1 MDTLT
6 SLIAQPTNYL
16 FVCVFY
22 LLGAFPSGYFVAKFY
37 TNANITK
44 LGSFSSGSTNVT
56 RSVNREAGLITFGL
70 DISKCFLA
78 LWLVDF
84 IVEVDHLFWLQ
95 IASFLVLLGH
105 SKSIFLKFR
114 GGKGVACN
122 FAIWYYLSLPT
133 GLIVSVVWFLFYR
146 WKKIVSF
153 ASIVVQLFIPIL
165 VWIFNKEFF
174 YLSLVLCPYIVFLH
188 LQNIK
193 KLLRKEEFVW
203 TKR

>member
-1 MDTLT
+1 MRV
-6 SLIAQPTNYL
+6 IAKSPL
-16 FVCVFY
+16 E
-22 LLGAFPSGYFVAKFY
+22 LLHFNCPLY
-37 TNANITK
+37 
-44 LGSFSSGSTNVT
+44 
-56 RSVNREAGLITFGL
+56 
-70 DISKCFLA
+70 
-78 LWLVDF
+78 F
-84 IVEVDHLFWLQ
+84 IVGFEFCGVFHHKNNFLFALPLIMPNSTVSCSIKKIFICR
-95 IASFLVLLGH
+95 IAAFSTVLLGL

-165 VWIFNKEFF
+165 VWFFNKEFF